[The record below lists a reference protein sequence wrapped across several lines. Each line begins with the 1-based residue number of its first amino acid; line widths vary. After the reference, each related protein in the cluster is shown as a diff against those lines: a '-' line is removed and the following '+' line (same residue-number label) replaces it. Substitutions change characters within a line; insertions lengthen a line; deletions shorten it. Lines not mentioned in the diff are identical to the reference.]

1 MVSEIRS
8 GWYGERFSPGS
19 FEICFH
25 VQIKRLGKSEEIVVF
40 FLCREDHKGTDGTE
54 IYIVNKLEN
63 KGTQVRLE
71 RCIPHV
77 LVVIVTFACG

>member
-1 MVSEIRS
+1 M
-8 GWYGERFSPGS
+8 
-19 FEICFH
+19 
-25 VQIKRLGKSEEIVVF
+25 
-40 FLCREDHKGTDGTE
+40 CREDHKGTDGTE
-54 IYIVNKLEN
+54 IYIVAKLEN